1 MSKTAQSPIGS
12 TAAEASRRRARS
24 PEYQA
29 EQARLAPYEEL
40 ARQLI
45 RLRMEAGLSQSQVAG
60 IVGTSH
66 SAISRL
72 ESGQHAPTVETLR
85 KLGSAFG
92 KSLVIGF
99 EDEEEKSAER
109 ELVVF
114 AAV

>member
-1 MSKTAQSPIGS
+1 MSKTDRSPIGS
-12 TAAEASRRRARS
+12 TATDASRRRARS
-24 PEYQA
+24 AEYQA
-29 EQARLAPYEEL
+29 EQARLAPYEQL

-45 RLRMEAGLSQSQVAG
+45 RLRIETGMSQSQLVEA
-60 IVGTSH
+60 VGTSH

-92 KSLVIGF
+92 KPLVIGF
-99 EDEEEKSAER
+99 DEEEESAER

-114 AAV
+114 AV